1 METGISRPSWTTGE
15 LFAFA
20 DNTIALIRRAFLI
33 AYQIKQVNLRGIN
46 LTIDGAKVSGN
57 FAMPAIAKQLKW
69 VMVSRFPHIHGNHA
83 VQW

>member
-15 LFAFA
+15 LFTFV

-33 AYQIKQVNLRGIN
+33 AYQIKQLNLRGIT

-57 FAMPAIAKQLKW
+57 FAMHAIAKQSK
-69 VMVSRFPHIHGNHA
+69 
-83 VQW
+83 